1 MPDILIRNFPAEDL
15 DLLDERARR
24 MGLSRSEFLR
34 RQLRREARRT
44 ELTVTAADLAELAG
58 LVPDL
63 GDPSVLDDAWS

>member
-15 DLLDERARR
+15 ELLDERARR

-44 ELTVTAADLAELAG
+44 GLTVTAADLAQLAG

-63 GDPSVLDDAWS
+63 EDPEVLGDAWS